1 MVKSRHERSVAQKE
15 LPMLIL
21 TRKVGECLR
30 IGDDISVIVLSQKG
44 NQIRIGID
52 APSHVSVHR
61 EEIYQRIQAERIKAE
76 RIQAEQ

>member
-1 MVKSRHERSVAQKE
+1 
-15 LPMLIL
+15 MLIL

-52 APSHVSVHR
+52 APSDVSVHR
-61 EEIYQRIQAERIKAE
+61 EEIYKRIQAERVHAE
-76 RIQAEQ
+76 RVHAEQ